1 VWNFEGNIN
10 EVWKRIATCVKNI
23 AKEVVDETKS
33 SMPENKE
40 T

>member
-10 EVWKRIATCVKNI
+10 KVWKRMETCVKNI
-23 AKEVVDETKS
+23 GVGETKI

-40 T
+40 R